1 MHINIHT
8 HTHIMLCTH
17 DIPVSGTMVHVADQ
31 LLKHAQEF
39 VKKTFPQHNTQY
51 ISGLIATGYKG

>member
-1 MHINIHT
+1 
-8 HTHIMLCTH
+8 MLCTH
-17 DIPVSGTMVHVADQ
+17 DIPVSGTIVHVADQ